1 MLFSTMECVGKCKAN
16 DLCKAV
22 TPVFVQ
28 TEEFISFLYPS
39 SVAGEGFVGQLSLAP
54 DAWERLSVFDIKK
67 KVFQTTRL

>member
-1 MLFSTMECVGKCKAN
+1 MRFSTMECVGKCKTN

-22 TPVFVQ
+22 TLGFVQ
-28 TEEFISFLYPS
+28 TEDYISFLYPS

-54 DAWERLSVFDIKK
+54 DTWKRLSVYDIK